1 MVIPLA
7 GIQLYKIWSRD
18 KCMQD
23 IVKEVKLVFVF
34 FPPFS
39 LFPNLYLTPNIKMW
53 IGDLTE
59 NLLCWE
65 VGGGWIYMTGNV
77 KRTKILASIMG
88 NYR

>member
-1 MVIPLA
+1 
-7 GIQLYKIWSRD
+7 
-18 KCMQD
+18 MQD

-39 LFPNLYLTPNIKMW
+39 LFPNLYLTTNIKIW

-59 NLLCWE
+59 SVLCWE
-65 VGGGWIYMTGNV
+65 VGGGWIYMRGNI

>member
-1 MVIPLA
+1 
-7 GIQLYKIWSRD
+7 
-18 KCMQD
+18 MQD

-34 FPPFS
+34 FPPLLS
-39 LFPNLYLTPNIKMW
+39 LSQSLLTPNIKMW